1 MVEFT
6 LLTVLIPLFI
16 GAAIGSMTK
25 SIYVAGGI
33 SAVLLGWIAVQ
44 TREPFTVGAW
54 LLLLLFMALGTGKK
68 MTDMMLGDTA

>member
-1 MVEFT
+1 MVEWN
-6 LLTVLIPLFI
+6 LLTVLIPIFL
-16 GAAIGSMTK
+16 GAGVGAFAK
-25 SIYVAGGI
+25 SIYIGGGI

-54 LLLLLFMALGTGKK
+54 LLLLLFMSLGTGKK